1 MENFR
6 ETLTID
12 LSQIFRQ
19 ILRKWFWVA
28 IAGILAATFSYCYA
42 EYYVTPVY
50 RATSVMLVELRESNI
65 EELDSEKVTIAQK
78 YVSTFADIIRTNYVL
93 EDVIEDL
100 GLQGKETPSS
110 LFSRIKVY
118 VADETFL
125 IKVTFDHP
133 DKQKAQEYLTAI
145 DNSVVEKVKEKF
157 GSDFVK
163 EWDPPTV
170 SNGPVY
176 PSVSRYTAVG
186 GMIGVVVSLS
196 LIILIALLNNKVKS
210 VADLQRIEDLPIL
223 GVVPSLDAIEKN
235 KK

>member
-19 ILRKWFWVA
+19 IMRKWYWVA
-28 IAGILAATFSYCYA
+28 ITGILAATLSFCYA
-42 EYYVTPVY
+42 EYYVTPIY

-65 EELDSEKVTIAQK
+65 EELEAEKVTIAQK
-78 YVSTFADIIRTNYVL
+78 YVSTFADIVRTNYVL

-100 GLQGKETPSS
+100 GLEGKETPSS
-110 LFSRIKVY
+110 LYSKIKVY
-118 VADETFL
+118 VAEETFL
-125 IKVTFDHP
+125 IKITFDHP
-133 DKQKAQEYLTAI
+133 DKQIAQEYLTAI

-170 SNGPVY
+170 SRNAVY
-176 PSVSRYTAVG
+176 PSVTRYTAVG
-186 GMIGVVVSLS
+186 GMVGVVVSLS
-196 LIILIALLNNKVKS
+196 LIILAALLNNKVKS
-210 VADLQRIEDLPIL
+210 VADLQRLVDLPIL
-223 GVVPSLDAIEKN
+223 GVVPSLDVLES

>member
-19 ILRKWFWVA
+19 IMRKWYWVA
-28 IAGILAATFSYCYA
+28 IAGILAATFSFCYA
-42 EYYVTPVY
+42 EYYVTPIY

-65 EELDSEKVTIAQK
+65 EELEAEKVTIAQK
-78 YVSTFADIIRTNYVL
+78 YVSTFADIVRTNYVL

-100 GLQGKETPSS
+100 GLEGKETPSS
-110 LFSRIKVY
+110 LYSKIKVY
-118 VADETFL
+118 VAEETFL
-125 IKVTFDHP
+125 IKITFDHP
-133 DKQKAQEYLTAI
+133 DKQTAQEYLTAI

-170 SNGPVY
+170 TSNPVY
-176 PSVSRYTAVG
+176 PSVTRYTAVG
-186 GMIGVVVSLS
+186 GMVGVVVSLS
-196 LIILIALLNNKVKS
+196 LIILVALLNNKVKS
-210 VADLQRIEDLPIL
+210 VADLQRLVDLPIL
-223 GVVPSLDAIEKN
+223 GVVPSLDVLES

>member
-19 ILRKWFWVA
+19 IMRKWYWVA
-28 IAGILAATFSYCYA
+28 ITGILAATLSFCYA
-42 EYYVTPVY
+42 EYYVTPIY

-65 EELDSEKVTIAQK
+65 EELEAEKVTIAQK
-78 YVSTFADIIRTNYVL
+78 YVSTFADIVRTNYVL

-100 GLQGKETPSS
+100 GLEGKETPSS
-110 LFSRIKVY
+110 LYSKIKVY
-118 VADETFL
+118 VAEETFL
-125 IKVTFDHP
+125 IKITFDHP
-133 DKQKAQEYLTAI
+133 DKQIAQEYLTAI

-170 SNGPVY
+170 SRNAVY
-176 PSVSRYTAVG
+176 PSVTRYTAVG
-186 GMIGVVVSLS
+186 GMVGVVVSLS
-196 LIILIALLNNKVKS
+196 LIILVALLNNKVKS
-210 VADLQRIEDLPIL
+210 VADLQRLVDLPIL
-223 GVVPSLDAIEKN
+223 GVVPSLDVLES